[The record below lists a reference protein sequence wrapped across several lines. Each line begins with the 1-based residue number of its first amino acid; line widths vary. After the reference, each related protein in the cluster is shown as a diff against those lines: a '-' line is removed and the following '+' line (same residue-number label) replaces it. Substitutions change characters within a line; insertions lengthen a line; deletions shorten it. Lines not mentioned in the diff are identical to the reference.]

1 MELKR
6 LRKERKLTQQNIADF
21 LKLPLRTYQNYEREV
36 REPDTDLLCKL
47 ADLYGVTLD
56 ELFGR
61 QAHET
66 QRDLSPDELNLVALY
81 RQMDAEDKKTFI
93 RNAQLFAFAGDVK
106 KKEDDRVSPGT
117 GNLVNK

>member
-6 LRKERKLTQQNIADF
+6 LRKARKLTQQNIADF
-21 LKLPLRTYQNYEREV
+21 LGLPLRTYQNYEREV
-36 REPDTDLLCKL
+36 READSDILCKL

-61 QAHET
+61 QAHES

-81 RQMDAEDKKTFI
+81 RQMDDDDKKTFM
-93 RNAQLFAFAGDVK
+93 RNAQLFAFAGDAK
-106 KKEDDRVSPGT
+106 KRDDERVTPRT
-117 GNLVNK
+117 GNLIT